1 MASRRAEL
9 GNERATLRQDHGQT
23 TADRPEEGTITFKN
37 NCLAEVLRSKS
48 RRHDWLNKIIALGK
62 INPKSAAQAEEKFLE
77 YFGHGD
83 LLMHIV
89 ALKACY
95 AIEI

>member
-9 GNERATLRQDHGQT
+9 GNGRATLRQDHGQI
-23 TADRPEEGTITFKN
+23 TAVRPEVGTIMFKN
-37 NCLAEVLRSKS
+37 NCLVEVLRGKS
-48 RRHDWLNKIIALGK
+48 RRHDGLNKIIALGK

-77 YFGHGD
+77 YFGHGN

-89 ALKACY
+89 ALEAY
-95 AIEI
+95 YVIEI

>member
-9 GNERATLRQDHGQT
+9 GNERATLRQDHGQIF
-23 TADRPEEGTITFKN
+23 ANRPEVGTIMFQN
-37 NCLAEVLRSKS
+37 NCLVDVLRGKG
-48 RRHDWLNKIIALGK
+48 RRHDGLNKIVALGK
-62 INPKSAAQAEEKFLE
+62 INPKSTAQAEEKFLE
-77 YFGHGD
+77 YFGHSD

-89 ALKACY
+89 AHTACY